1 MKKINYI
8 EDFQTWQRDFE
19 FYIPIKVRFSE
30 TDMFGHLNNTVPF
43 IYFEQVRIELLKSL
57 GFMEEWNQIDSHVIP
72 VVADL
77 QCDYIQQVFF
87 DEEIKVYIKIHKIG
101 QSSVDLHYMG
111 KKLNDSI
118 CFTGRGTLVKLN
130 KLTGKGEKWTEHE
143 MNTIERQM
151 KSVARI

>member
-8 EDFQTWQRDFE
+8 EDFQTWQSDFE
-19 FYIPIKVRFSE
+19 FFIPIKVRFSE

-57 GFMEEWNQIDSHVIP
+57 GFMEEWNQIDSNVIP

-87 DEEIKVYIKIHKIG
+87 DDEIKVYIKIHKIG
-101 QSSVDLHYMG
+101 QSSVDLHYIG
-111 KKLNDSI
+111 KN
-118 CFTGRGTLVKLN
+118 
-130 KLTGKGEKWTEHE
+130 
-143 MNTIERQM
+143 
-151 KSVARI
+151 